1 MPVEAAQVG
10 ASDGAARIEFG
21 DIQRVLA
28 LFAQGIAGSPMHLK
42 PFERNPASGRAGRIF
57 TDGTSIHLPDAIGH
71 FEFRAHNHGAYR
83 VVVLHQIGYLRFGT
97 FGFSLEEAARRMRL
111 PAARPLAAGSVQRV
125 LRLVPARHVSDLER
139 FFDLGA
145 RPAWLRRVFVT
156 LEDLRI
162 DTLLRRRYPG
172 ARADIERVLAHALA
186 GRARVAARRP
196 VAALTEALVRYSLG
210 EPAAVVQ
217 AGDATGLAAQVLVEA
232 SAVERQGA
240 SVYESARAALAIC
253 VLLDQA
259 VQHGRRV
266 REAAAAPAEVA
277 DEADLPSPAAMQE
290 DASGTPD
297 EQLDGMALPADG
309 DVDGPGVDFR
319 GELLPGLVHRNLGG
333 GKISVA
339 LDGMDGDALQEDME
353 AATDEDG
360 GAVPDAARVR
370 AARRALAEGPRSFLY
385 DEWDYKRQT
394 YLSAW
399 CRLYEERLRGDDFGF
414 IDEVRR
420 RHAQLAQQVKR
431 QFGRIR
437 AEAWQRTHH
446 ASDGDEL
453 GLDAMIEAVID
464 RRAGH
469 ATDEHLYVRR
479 DRARRDVAAAFLV
492 DMSASTDFPIPDPD
506 AIKEAEAQAQAA
518 AQDPYLWG
526 RMGGAIDPLPPAK
539 RRRVIDVAKESLAL
553 MCDALRTLGD
563 THAVYGFSGEGRDN
577 VEFHVAREFADAF
590 SARTWAAL
598 AAMEPRRSTR
608 MGPAIRHAAAKLGRQ
623 PEAVKVLIVVSDGYP
638 QDSDY
643 GPDRRDE
650 EYGIQDTARALR
662 EAADAGISTFCVTI
676 DPAGHDYLQRMCE
689 PDRYMVIDDVAAL
702 PGELTKIY
710 RALTA

>member
-1 MPVEAAQVG
+1 LKPSPGAPAATARVDF
-10 ASDGAARIEFG
+10 SDV
-21 DIQRVLA
+21 QRVLA
-28 LFAQGIAGSPMHLK
+28 LFAQGIAGAPLHLK
-42 PFERNPASGRAGRIF
+42 PFGHQAAGGRAGRIF
-57 TDGTSIHLPDAIGH
+57 TDGSSIHLPEAMAH
-71 FEFRAHNHGAYR
+71 FDSRAHNHGAYR
-83 VVVLHQIGYLRFGT
+83 VALLHQIGYLRCGT
-97 FGFSLEEAARRMRL
+97 FAFSLAEAARRMAL
-111 PAARPLAAGSVQRV
+111 PAARPAAGSAQHV
-125 LRLVPARHVSDLER
+125 LRLAQARRMPDLER
-139 FFDLGA
+139 FFDLAA

-172 ARADIERVLAHALA
+172 ARADLERALAHALA
-186 GRARVAARRP
+186 GRMPVDARRP
-196 VAALTEALVRYSLG
+196 AAVLLEALVRYSLG
-210 EPAAVVQ
+210 AAAAALQ
-217 AGDATGLAAQVLVEA
+217 AADASGRVTRILAQAA
-232 SAVERQGA
+232 AVERPGA
-240 SVYESARAALAIC
+240 TVYDSARAALAISD
-253 VLLDQA
+253 LL
-259 VQHGRRV
+259 
-266 REAAAAPAEVA
+266 EAAARRGEPPGATAPPAETAGPADMPAPAG
-277 DEADLPSPAAMQE
+277 MQAE
-290 DASGTPD
+290 GGGTPD
-297 EQLDGMALPADG
+297 EQRDGLAEPTDG
-309 DVDGPGVDFR
+309 DCDGPGVDFR

-333 GKISVA
+333 GTPGVA
-339 LDGMDGDALQEDME
+339 LEGLDIDALQAWAGE
-353 AATDEDG
+353 ASDQAVSEGAG
-360 GAVPDAARVR
+360 GGRVR
-370 AARRALAEGPRSFLY
+370 RAQRARAEGPRSFLY
-385 DEWDYKRQT
+385 DEWDYRRQA
-394 YLSAW
+394 YVAAW
-399 CRLYEERLRGDDFGF
+399 CRLYEQRLRGHDFGF
-414 IDEVRR
+414 IDRVRR

-492 DMSASTDFPIPDPD
+492 DMSASTDFPVPDP
-506 AIKEAEAQAQAA
+506 AA
-518 AQDPYLWG
+518 ARDDAAQTAAHDPYLWG
-526 RMGGAIDPLPPAK
+526 RMGGPVELPPPGR

-577 VEFHVAREFADAF
+577 VEFFVARDFGDAF

-598 AAMEPRRSTR
+598 AAMEPKRSTR
-608 MGPAIRHAAAKLGRQ
+608 MGPAIRHAAAKLARQ
-623 PEAVKVLIVVSDGYP
+623 PEAVKVLVVVSDGYP

-689 PDRYMVIDDVAAL
+689 RDRYMVIDDVAAL